1 VVDVKQATSAEFV
14 ACPDGGRRV
23 TRSRRVR
30 LGDAAPGGRLRL
42 DALARYLQDIAGDDV
57 DEAGITG
64 AWVLRRVTL
73 SVGRLPSFRD
83 DVELVTF
90 CSGTGGRWAERRTTM
105 TVGGEPSV
113 ESVALWVYVDE
124 QGRPAPLEDWFF
136 DLYGTAANG
145 RRVGQRLKLPA
156 PPSDVT
162 RRPWVVRRT
171 DLDVLG
177 HVNNAVAWAIVED
190 EIARGALP
198 PGARIGSAEL
208 EYRAPIDEGDD
219 CEILRQTTDGGFAC
233 WVTVDGEVRASV
245 RVEAAGGGGGSPGQR
260 PGET

>member
-1 VVDVKQATSAEFV
+1 MVDVQQATAAEFV

-42 DALARYLQDIAGDDV
+42 DALARYLQDVAADDV
-57 DEAGITG
+57 DDAGITG
-64 AWVLRRVTL
+64 AWVLRRVAL
-73 SVGRLPSFRD
+73 SIGTLPSFRD
-83 DVELVTF
+83 DVELMTF

-156 PPSDVT
+156 PPPEVT

-190 EIARGALP
+190 EIGRGALA
-198 PGARIGSAEL
+198 PGARIGTAEV
-208 EYRAPIDEGDD
+208 EYRAAIDEGDD
-219 CEILRQTTDGGFAC
+219 CEILRQTTEDGFAC
-233 WVTVDGEVRASV
+233 WVTVDGEVRVSV
-245 RVEAAGGGGGSPGQR
+245 RVGAADGVGRSPGEF
-260 PGET
+260 PATA

>member
-124 QGRPAPLEDWFF
+124 AGCCRPW
-136 DLYGTAANG
+136 
-145 RRVGQRLKLPA
+145 RRARW
-156 PPSDVT
+156 PSRS
-162 RRPWVVRRT
+162 RRPPRLAAWRSPWKPFTAGSSSATWTRPWRSSCGCRT
-171 DLDVLG
+171 TS
-177 HVNNAVAWAIVED
+177 
-190 EIARGALP
+190 
-198 PGARIGSAEL
+198 SAS
-208 EYRAPIDEGDD
+208 
-219 CEILRQTTDGGFAC
+219 T
-233 WVTVDGEVRASV
+233 W
-245 RVEAAGGGGGSPGQR
+245 
-260 PGET
+260 

>member
-1 VVDVKQATSAEFV
+1 MQQATAPEFV

-42 DALARYLQDIAGDDV
+42 DALARYLQDVAADDV
-57 DEAGITG
+57 DDAGITG
-64 AWVLRRVTL
+64 AWVLRRVAL
-73 SVGRLPSFRD
+73 RIGRLPSYRD

-105 TVGGEPSV
+105 TVRGEPSV

-124 QGRPAPLEDWFF
+124 QGRPAPLEEWFW

-156 PPSDVT
+156 PPTDVT
-162 RRPWVVRRT
+162 SRPWVVRRT

-190 EIARGALP
+190 EIGRGALP
-198 PGARIGSAEL
+198 PGARIATAEV
-208 EYRAPIDEGDD
+208 EYRAAIDEGDD
-219 CEILRQTTDGGFAC
+219 CEVLRQSTADGFAC
-233 WVTVDGEVRASV
+233 WVTVDGEVRVSA
-245 RVEAAGGGGGSPGQR
+245 RIGAADGRGSPGEI
-260 PGET
+260 PATA